1 GHAVAVAA
9 SGGKDSTV
17 LAHLL
22 VRLNRER
29 GLGLRLALLGVDEGI
44 WGYRDEALGVLRGV
58 GAALPLP
65 LLLVSHRE
73 IFGWALDELGPAL
86 GGRSRCTWSLPLPPG
101 HNADDVAETVLMNF
115 LRGDVARLRRAANE
129 ASGATNG
136 ATGATNLTGA
146 TKEASG
152 ATMAT
157 DEVTVAT
164 NEVTAATNEVT
175 MATVR

>member
-1 GHAVAVAA
+1 KGQAVAVAA

-22 VRLNRER
+22 ARLNLQE

-44 WGYRDEALGVLRGV
+44 WGYRDEALEVLRGV

-73 IFGWALDELGPAL
+73 LFGWAVDELGGAL
-86 GGRSRCTWSLPLPPG
+86 GGRSRCTVCGVFRRQALERAAREMGADWIATG

-129 ASGATNG
+129 ASGATG
-136 ATGATNLTGA
+136 VTPRATKGATNEALGA
-146 TKEASG
+146 T
-152 ATMAT
+152 
-157 DEVTVAT
+157 
-164 NEVTAATNEVT
+164 
-175 MATVR
+175 